1 MAHSLPMTEP
11 HDNINAGDG
20 ADFDVAVIGA
30 GINGAG
36 IARDAAG
43 RGARV
48 ALIEMNDIASATS
61 SASSKLIHGGIRY
74 LEHYEFS
81 LVREALSEREVLLSI
96 APHLIKPMGFVMPH
110 VPHLRPAWMIR
121 IGLAL
126 YDRIGGK
133 RSLPASRAV
142 DLARDPL
149 GVGLKPEL
157 KKGYVYSD
165 CFVDD
170 ARLVIGNV
178 TDAVARGAT
187 FFSRH
192 KLENAKPNGSG
203 WTLKLSSGA
212 NESTIRARSIVNAA
226 GPWVRDIVDRLDK
239 ATTANDVRLVKG
251 SHIVVPR
258 LYNGDH
264 AYILQNDDRR
274 VVFTIPYEKHYC
286 AIGTTDTPFDGDP
299 SKVEIDDEEIDY
311 LTSVASKFMMY
322 PVNRGDVVSTW
333 SGVRPLFD
341 DGQTNASKVTRDY
354 TLERIDVDGAGPVI
368 SIYGGKVTTYRH
380 LAEDLMGKISD
391 VVPGEPWT
399 STEPLPGGEFVWRDR
414 ERHLQTAIARYD
426 FLHRDTVRALFRRH
440 GDRIEQV
447 LSGVTS
453 ESQMG
458 QHFGDTLYEVEVEW
472 FIDREWACEPDDIL
486 WRRTR
491 CGVHL
496 GDRQQE
502 HFAHW
507 LRVRVGALPGAGEKS
522 KNRM

>member
-1 MAHSLPMTEP
+1 MNQPS
-11 HDNINAGDG
+11 DNMNSGGDN
-20 ADFDVAVIGA
+20 DFDIAVIGA

-96 APHLIKPMGFVMPH
+96 APHLIKPMSFVMPH
-110 VPHLRPAWMIR
+110 VPHLRPTWMIR

-133 RSLPASRAV
+133 RSLPGSRAV

-149 GVGLKPEL
+149 GVGLTSDF

-178 TDAVARGAT
+178 TDAVQRGAT

-192 KLENAKPNGSG
+192 KLETALPDGNG
-203 WTLKLSSGA
+203 WKLNLSNFG
-212 NESTIRARSIVNAA
+212 ETSTIRARTIVNAA
-226 GPWVRDIVDRLDK
+226 GPWVRDVVDRLDK
-239 ATTANDVRLVKG
+239 ATTGNDVRLVKG

-299 SKVEIDDEEIDY
+299 SKVEIDDDEIDY

-322 PVNRGDVVSTW
+322 PVNRGDVISTW

-341 DGQTNASKVTRDY
+341 DGQANASKVTRDY
-354 TLERIDVDGAGPVI
+354 TLERIDVDGAGPVV
-368 SIYGGKVTTYRH
+368 SIYGGKVTTYRY
-380 LAEDLMGKISD
+380 LADDLMNKISD
-391 VVPGEPWT
+391 VVPGESWT
-399 STEPLPGGEFVWRDR
+399 ATSPLPGGEFVWRES
-414 ERHLQTAIARYD
+414 ERNLHNAIAEYS
-426 FLHRDTVRALFRRH
+426 FLHREIVEALFRRH
-440 GDRIEQV
+440 GNRIAQV
-447 LSGVTS
+447 LKGITS
-453 ESQMG
+453 EEQMG
-458 QHFGDTLYEVEVEW
+458 QHFGDTLYEAEVEW
-472 FIDREWACEPDDIL
+472 FIEKEWALEPADIL

-496 GDRQQE
+496 SERQSE

-507 LRVRVGALPGAGEKS
+507 LKVRTGSLPAKS
-522 KNRM
+522 VTAKS